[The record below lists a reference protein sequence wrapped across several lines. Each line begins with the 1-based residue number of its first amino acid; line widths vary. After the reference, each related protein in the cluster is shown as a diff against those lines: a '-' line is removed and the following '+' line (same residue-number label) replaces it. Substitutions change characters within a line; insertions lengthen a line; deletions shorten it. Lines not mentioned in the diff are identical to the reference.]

1 MGYKKALR
9 ILEALV
15 KELDLKMFWGLVRGT
30 WGCVFRNLAEATIML
45 TTGHVRPH

>member
-15 KELDLKMFWGLVRGT
+15 KELDLKMFWGLVRGDM
-30 WGCVFRNLAEATIML
+30 GLCVQE
-45 TTGHVRPH
+45 PS